1 MSSQRGAHGRG
12 GSASALARGWGDN
25 SVESAAEPRRAR
37 LPVPEVEGSGLVGN
51 ASRGWALVDGPAAAL
66 EVEGTGGGDCCR
78 LSEEDALYVFSRKG
92 GAEVD
97 VYRRSLTLE
106 RLVCDDVAALD
117 PNAA

>member
-1 MSSQRGAHGRG
+1 MER
-12 GSASALARGWGDN
+12 
-25 SVESAAEPRRAR
+25 AAEPRTDG

-66 EVEGTGGGDCCR
+66 GVEGTGSGDCCR
-78 LSEEDALYVFSRKG
+78 VSEEDALYVFSRKG

-106 RLVCDDVAALD
+106 RLVCDDVAALEAD
-117 PNAA
+117 AA